1 MMQDSLRNT
10 LDVYA
15 DIIEDVEDLE
25 ITQKNVVSRLKV
37 KLRLFDGSMLWVREV
52 WIKGEMVAYSYY
64 WLRSDQT
71 VIIGWDNAPHHNG
84 VETFPHHKHIN
95 DRVEDFQERSM
106 RNVLQFIKNFLA

>member
-1 MMQDSLRNT
+1 MMQASLRNT

-52 WIKGEMVAYSYY
+52 WVKGEM
-64 WLRSDQT
+64 LT
-71 VIIGWDNAPHHNG
+71 VITG
-84 VETFPHHKHIN
+84 
-95 DRVEDFQERSM
+95 
-106 RNVLQFIKNFLA
+106 